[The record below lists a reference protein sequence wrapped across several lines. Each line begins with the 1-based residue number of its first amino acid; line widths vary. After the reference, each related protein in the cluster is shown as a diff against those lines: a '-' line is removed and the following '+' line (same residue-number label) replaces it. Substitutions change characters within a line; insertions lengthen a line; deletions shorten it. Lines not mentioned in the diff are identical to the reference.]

1 MAGSAVS
8 PHQADKVFRRIRKR
22 KRYFPVRRSLTLSL
36 EVSESPGPEQDA
48 HALLKLFAI
57 EWLPFFDRKHAAQH
71 LFVIL
76 GYSGKIDSF
85 DESADAASLRPRH
98 LLGAFGLSV
107 AGLLGLRLRPHS
119 SR

>member
-1 MAGSAVS
+1 M
-8 PHQADKVFRRIRKR
+8 
-22 KRYFPVRRSLTLSL
+22 PVQNSVVIVNHNTKDS
-36 EVSESPGPEQDA
+36 
-48 HALLKLFAI
+48 LLKLLANLAVG
-57 EWLPFFDRKHAAQH
+57 EAVNSE
-71 LFVIL
+71 VIVVD
-76 GYSGKIDSF
+76 SGSF